1 MTETPSAPTSE
12 LPERQGSAP
21 VRDDTVRDGSA
32 DFDAYHGRW
41 RLLNRKLRDV
51 FDPDCDEW
59 IEFGGTTDVQPIFG
73 GLGNVEF
80 SHNEADPPFDALT
93 VRLYDPATGLWR
105 IWWASARFPGEL
117 GLLGEGRFVDGR
129 GRFYSEE
136 LLNGRMTRVRV
147 EWSGL
152 AEGKPYWEQSFSYDG
167 GQTWRTNY
175 IIISTR
181 ED

>member
-1 MTETPSAPTSE
+1 MTQTPSASTP
-12 LPERQGSAP
+12 GAAAP
-21 VRDDTVRDGSA
+21 AASPPARDGSA
-32 DFDAYHGRW
+32 DFDPYLGRW

-59 IEFGGTTDVQPIFG
+59 VEFGATTEVQPVFG

-80 SHNEADPPFDALT
+80 THNDADPPFDALT

-105 IWWASARFPGEL
+105 IWWASARSPGDL
-117 GLLGEGRFVDGR
+117 GLLGEGRFADGW

-136 LLNGRMTRVRV
+136 VLAGRLTRVRI

-152 AEGKPYWEQSFSYDG
+152 DEGQPHWEQSFSYDG

-181 ED
+181 D

>member
-1 MTETPSAPTSE
+1 MTETPPAPTSE
-12 LPERQGSAP
+12 LTAARASTAGPDGAM
-21 VRDDTVRDGSA
+21 RDGSA

-51 FDPDCDEW
+51 FDPDCDDW
-59 IEFGGTTDVQPIFG
+59 IEFGATTDVQPIFG

-80 SHNEADPPFDALT
+80 TRNEADPPFDALT

-117 GLLGEGRFVDGR
+117 GLLGEGRFVDGL

-136 LLNGRMTRVRV
+136 PLHGRMTMVRV

-152 AEGKPYWEQSFSYDG
+152 AQGTPHWEQSFSCDG

-181 ED
+181 EE